1 MKQKTDPFM
10 LLKSIKENK
19 SCYFIL
25 LIIGIAFL
33 ILNILTPEYLDDYL
47 YKYAFVNGK
56 ANTNYPIQTINDII
70 YSQINH
76 YQASNGRVLIHTFVQ
91 LFTGILGKGVFNLVN
106 ALVFTCFIALS
117 VKYSTK
123 SYNKSL
129 ILISTFFI
137 LLCFPAF
144 YDTCLW
150 MTGSMNY
157 IWTGLFTIIFL
168 YIFKN
173 LQKKEITSSSYL
185 LVLGSIP
192 LGWTHEGTV
201 FPLALSLIVYC
212 YLNREQITTSA
223 AFPFAIGF
231 IIGAFLCTFSPGTM
245 YRASGSGL
253 TLLGIVNKI
262 LSGFVLLSKL
272 KLIYIAIAGLIW
284 MAYKE
289 GKQKILYFLKDNLLI
304 CGGIFFSMGIVFL
317 SGFHSSRTAFGTE
330 LFSFLLIIKMLAN
343 YNCKKNIYT
352 IISMILCLLYGGI
365 VYCSVLN
372 YKEYQRILQQIKEPS
387 TCIITT
393 KDSHYGIIENWI
405 RTPLVSSNSEYF
417 FAYSP
422 SSWENQYIA
431 TTYHKDSLIFLPE
444 EFIENIS
451 SDKFDTFSTTPTL
464 PFYAK
469 RLSDYQKISKVVYQL
484 QETDFASLPF
494 YIRPFA
500 HKLGRYTLTEVE
512 TDKFTVINIKGT
524 PYLLI
529 GKNKM
534 IDNRVKDII
543 YE

>member
-1 MKQKTDPFM
+1 MKQKTDRFM
-10 LLKSIKENK
+10 WLKNIKENK
-19 SCYFIL
+19 SCYYIL
-25 LIIGIAFL
+25 LIVGIAFL

-47 YKYAFVNGK
+47 YKYTFINGIADK
-56 ANTNYPIQTINDII
+56 DHPILTLKDI
-70 YSQINH
+70 YVSQLDH
-76 YQASNGRVLIHTFVQ
+76 YFTFNGRVIIHSFVQ
-91 LFTGILGKGVFNLVN
+91 LFTGIIGKNLFNFVN
-106 ALVFTCFIALS
+106 AIIFTSFIALS
-117 VKYSTK
+117 VKYTINRL
-123 SYNKSL
+123 NKPL
-129 ILISTFFI
+129 ILLTTLLV

-144 YDTCLW
+144 NDTCLW
-150 MTGSMNY
+150 MTGSIGY
-157 IWTGLFTIIFL
+157 LWTGLFTIIYL

-212 YLNREQITTSA
+212 YQNREITKSA

-231 IIGAFLCTFSPGTM
+231 IIGAFLCAFSPATFG
-245 YRASGSGL
+245 RASGSGL

-352 IISMILCLLYGGI
+352 IVSMILCLLYGGI

-422 SSWENQYIA
+422 SSWENQDIA

-484 QETDFASLPF
+484 KETDFASLPF

-500 HKLGRYTLTEVE
+500 HNLGRYTLTEVK
-512 TDKFTVINIKGT
+512 TDKFAVININGT

-534 IDNRVKDII
+534 IDHRVKDII